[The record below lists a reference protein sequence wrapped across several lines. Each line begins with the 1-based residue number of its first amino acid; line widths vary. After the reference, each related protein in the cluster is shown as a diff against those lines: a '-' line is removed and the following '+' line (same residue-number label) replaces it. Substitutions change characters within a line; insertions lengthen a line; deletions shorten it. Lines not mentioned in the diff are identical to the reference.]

1 MTALRL
7 TNLTKAQ
14 IADALGF
21 EDQDESTTLML
32 DEEDDVLV
40 MPMCTRRTQASVM
53 AGIQQPDA
61 FSIICYVS
69 SIVLYVFCTNID
81 SLLFIIVFLYIYQ
94 GSNCIYTEHK
104 FPGKIDSYARI
115 DI

>member
-7 TNLTKAQ
+7 TNLTEAQ

-21 EDQDESTTLML
+21 EDQDESTTLVL

-40 MPMCTRRTQASVM
+40 MPQGTRRTRASVM

-69 SIVLYVFCTNID
+69 SIVLYVFCSNID
-81 SLLFIIVFLYIYQ
+81 LLLFIIVFLYIYQ
-94 GSNCIYTEHK
+94 GSNFIYTEHK
-104 FPGKIDSYARI
+104 FPVKIDSYARI